1 VLDHGLL
8 LTLVLVVWIAVSGF
22 ASVMLP
28 QSSRQMVSGGLFG
41 VSVLAAGYF
50 ANGVEGQV
58 AGISLKPML
67 LAAAVGGLLVCWILL
82 WSCPRPISGWS
93 PRAPLVACALLG
105 IALVIP
111 RVLGGVEVSP
121 PIGLALLQLATL
133 TSRRIQPAQFGR
145 GLWVGT
151 GVGIA
156 CGVLIE
162 LNVRVVSED
171 LLLGGEDLLYSPLL
185 NLVGMDYRIGNA
197 LGGPAPFA
205 LVALAWGIA
214 AWRYVNFR
222 AWVVAMSASLA
233 VILATAAR
241 SVLIIFVLAAGALLL
256 SRQSTRAPRAKA
268 VAGFLA
274 GVALL
279 LGVSRQLTSELQ
291 SNLSTATGRTPLW
304 RWTADELLAGDG
316 WLIGRGNWPVNLSQL
331 GAPWD
336 AAHAH
341 SMYFA
346 AWWSAGLAG
355 LLLSVLLIWAL
366 VRDGKSLTGAEHVQY
381 LVLVGCLALFAV
393 QEPAFLYGATVAA
406 STAALAL
413 VATLAPAT
421 SDQHPRVVDDRPR
434 RRLHETQTP

>member
-1 VLDHGLL
+1 MLEHGLL
-8 LTLVLVVWIAVSGF
+8 LNLVLVVWIAVLGF

-28 QSSRQMVSGGLFG
+28 ENSRQVASGVLLG
-41 VSVLAAGYF
+41 VSVLAGGYF
-50 ANGVEGQV
+50 ANGVDGQV
-58 AGISLKPML
+58 AGLSLKPML

-82 WSCPRPISGWS
+82 WSSPRLSPCWS

-105 IALVIP
+105 IALVLP

-133 TSRRIQPAQFGR
+133 GSQRIHAAQFGR
-145 GLWVGT
+145 GIWVGT

-171 LLLGGEDLLYSPLL
+171 LLVGNEDLLYSPLL
-185 NLVGMDYRIGNA
+185 SLVGLDYRIGNA

-205 LVALAWGIA
+205 LVALVWGIA
-214 AWRYVNFR
+214 AWRYVSFR
-222 AWVVAMSASLA
+222 RWFLAMSASLA

-256 SRQSTRAPRAKA
+256 SRRPTPAPRAKA
-268 VAGFLA
+268 VAGLLA

-279 LGVSRQLTSELQ
+279 FAVSKQLTSEQQ

-304 RWTADELLAGDG
+304 RWTVDELLAGDG
-316 WLIGRGNWPVNLSQL
+316 WLIGRGNWPKNLSQL

-355 LLLSVLLIWAL
+355 LFLSVLLIWTL
-366 VRDGKSLTGAEHVQY
+366 VRDGKSLTGAELVQY

-434 RRLHETQTP
+434 RRLHETHTP